1 MEQFLAV
8 GKIINTHGIK
18 GEVKVMPSTDNVERF
33 KELNEAYIDGNI
45 VEIEGCKFQPGKVI
59 LKIKG
64 VDSIEDAQRL
74 KNKYIKV
81 SRENAVTLDED
92 CYYEA
97 DIIGCTVYDENKKQ
111 LGNIDEI
118 IHTGSNDVY
127 WIKGPNELL
136 IPAIK
141 SVIVDIDVNNKKI
154 IIKPLEVWQ

>member
-18 GEVKVMPSTDNVERF
+18 GEIKVMPSTDDVERF

-45 VEIEGCKFQPGKVI
+45 IEIEGCKFQPGKVI

-64 VDSIEDAQRL
+64 INSIEDAQKL

-81 SRENAVTLDED
+81 SRENAATLDED

-97 DIIGCTVYDENKKQ
+97 DIVGCMVYDENEKQ

-127 WIKGPNELL
+127 WIKGENELL

-141 SVIVDIDVNNKKI
+141 SIIVDIDVNNKKI